1 MVLVLIGIAI
11 GILIV
16 AILIIKATK
25 TPARDIVGMDIT
37 CKKCGTRTN
46 GLACLKCKNK
56 FQSFGVW
63 KIMNKL
69 TEKQRISEEEYWIIK
84 QMRIKNE
91 L

>member
-16 AILIIKATK
+16 AILIIKATR
-25 TPARDIVGMDIT
+25 TPARDIVGMDII

-46 GLACLKCKNK
+46 GLTCLKCKNK

-69 TEKQRISEEEYWIIK
+69 TKKQRISEEEYWIIK